1 MVPVRFIAESFGETV
16 NWNGDTKTVEITSDY
31 LKEVAVSE
39 KLAHLDSR
47 FHRPIPREFT
57 KSSELGDWIY
67 FEGDNSAVTKNDD
80 LSLFGQATDL
90 VSYDE
95 FLNGGG
101 FDKGNAQETS
111 YGKKEVVDINEE
123 GIFKS
128 VRKIDSINI
137 LEGDPSE
144 NAYSIMINS
153 TKRDRDIN
161 NKDLNNYVKF
171 ADLNFQII
179 KINSDNTIRMILVD
193 DIKNTVW
200 DDRYNNKTG
209 SAVGKNDFT
218 ISRIREQLD
227 KYFKDTEIFN
237 ENMKKL
243 IVPQDLCIGA
253 RSETSTINDGSLE
266 CAKKLEKQP
275 IGLLQVNEYMLA
287 TIESTCKHLFDN
299 QCTNYN
305 YLANIRNTWTLTP
318 NSGNTYEVYRVS
330 KFVYSNDANDTSQP
344 RFVITISSDALFDKG
359 SGTEEDPYIMKEN

>member
-1 MVPVRFIAESFGETV
+1 MLDKIKNLDKKTLLYLGVGVGAVVFLIIFLFILKMVAGGRINSSKFEKRVKNAAITYYEKYPDKLPKISG
-16 NWNGDTKTVEITSDY
+16 NKVEITIDELVKSGT
-31 LKEVAVSE
+31 LKEPNKLLDKGLTCEGKVNVSNNNGYY
-39 KLAHLDSR
+39 LYQ
-47 FHRPIPREFT
+47 PILKCSDEY
-57 KSSELGDWIY
+57 E
-67 FEGDNSAVTKNDD
+67 
-80 LSLFGQATDL
+80 TDL
-90 VSYDE
+90 LYKKILKDNPIVTSS
-95 FLNGGG
+95 NGLYKVNDYYLFRG
-101 FDKGNAQETS
+101 
-111 YGKKEVVDINEE
+111 
-123 GIFKS
+123 
-128 VRKIDSINI
+128 
-137 LEGDPSE
+137 E
-144 NAYSIMINS
+144 N
-153 TKRDRDIN
+153 
-161 NKDLNNYVKF
+161 LNNYVKF
-171 ADLNFQII
+171 GNMKFQII
-179 KINSDNTIRMILVD
+179 RINSDNTIRMILID
-193 DIKNTVW
+193 DVLDTVW